1 MQSATAARPAMKP
14 ASLARL
20 ALGIALV
27 AGLALAFANREQF
40 SQESLQAWLAAAGW
54 WAPVLF
60 IAIYAAGTVLFWWL
74 FAWFA
79 PEPVPR
85 HLLWVGAMVGAA
97 ALVVL
102 QSLAGLLV
110 GLFSGNL
117 SAGIFG
123 SVIVLMLF
131 LNLFATLILYVA
143 AWLATSRA
151 PVPQALAEVETVSEP
166 EPVALVEGRPGDLY
180 VSSEVAQR
188 SLGIGLTT
196 GYAVGAAT
204 GVGIGA
210 LLVAGIRAVFGRKRA

>member
-1 MQSATAARPAMKP
+1 V
-14 ASLARL
+14 
-20 ALGIALV
+20 GALV
-27 AGLALAFANREQF
+27 
-40 SQESLQAWLAAAGW
+40 
-54 WAPVLF
+54 
-60 IAIYAAGTVLFWWL
+60 
-74 FAWFA
+74 
-79 PEPVPR
+79 
-85 HLLWVGAMVGAA
+85 GAS

-143 AWLATSRA
+143 AWLATGRIPTPNA
-151 PVPQALAEVETVSEP
+151 PVEVETVAEAV
-166 EPVALVEGRPGDLY
+166 PVETVPGELY
-180 VSSEVAQR
+180 VSSEVARR
-188 SLGIGLTT
+188 SLGIGLST

-210 LLVAGIRAVFGRKRA
+210 LLVAAIRAVFGRQRA